1 MSINITQPPAP
12 PLQALALNQSVRS
25 ERSAEITAESPV
37 RRDRPVW
44 SFTPLQALTA
54 ILILVVALAVSLT
67 LLAQQGRALAGEVAV
82 DAPVARSSASGNRDV
97 NSAARR
103 GKVASEND
111 HGRTAQRAT
120 GNAQADSQVSG
131 PPQHAEKTD
140 DVPAAPDSGPS
151 SGTVDQAGRVNL
163 NSASQQD
170 LENVKGIGP
179 VTAAKILEH
188 RQAVGGRY
196 TSVDQLLDVPGIGA
210 KTLARLR
217 PYLVAQ

>member
-12 PLQALALNQSVRS
+12 PLQALALNQSIRS
-25 ERSAEITAESPV
+25 EPSAEGKADSQV
-37 RRDRPVW
+37 RRDKPVW

-54 ILILVVALAVSLT
+54 ILILVAALALSLT
-67 LLAQQGRALAGEVAV
+67 LLAQQGRALATGVTV
-82 DAPVARSSASGNRDV
+82 DGSGARSSAAAKSDVNRATNRGKQASGNDPSR
-97 NSAARR
+97 NIQGQA
-103 GKVASEND
+103 GSEQAKLPVS
-111 HGRTAQRAT
+111 GSPQPAEET
-120 GNAQADSQVSG
+120 GN
-131 PPQHAEKTD
+131 
-140 DVPAAPDSGPS
+140 VPAAPAS
-151 SGTVDQAGRVNL
+151 SASSAKDDQAGRVNI

-179 VTAAKILEH
+179 VKAAKILEH
-188 RQAVGGRY
+188 RRAIGGRY

>member
-12 PLQALALNQSVRS
+12 PLQALALNQSIRS
-25 ERSAEITAESPV
+25 EWSAEGKANSQV

-54 ILILVVALAVSLT
+54 ILILVAALAVSLT
-67 LLAQQGRALAGEVAV
+67 LLAQQGRVLAGGV
-82 DAPVARSSASGNRDV
+82 DESGTRSSAQV
-97 NSAARR
+97 NSDANNAAHR
-103 GKVASEND
+103 GKHVSGKDRSRDTQGEV
-111 HGRTAQRAT
+111 G
-120 GNAQADSQVSG
+120 GEQADPVSG
-131 PPQHAEKTD
+131 SAQDAD
-140 DVPAAPDSGPS
+140 RVDNAPAVAAS
-151 SGTVDQAGRVNL
+151 SAGTGKVDQAGRVNI
-163 NSASQQD
+163 NAASQQD

-188 RQAVGGRY
+188 RRAIGGRY
-196 TSVDQLLDVPGIGA
+196 TSVDQLLDVSGIGA

>member
-12 PLQALALNQSVRS
+12 PLQALALNQSIRS
-25 ERSAEITAESPV
+25 EPSAEGKADSQV
-37 RRDRPVW
+37 RRDKPVW

-54 ILILVVALAVSLT
+54 ILILVAALALSLT
-67 LLAQQGRALAGEVAV
+67 LLAQQGRALATGVTV
-82 DAPVARSSASGNRDV
+82 DGSGARSSAAAKNDVNRATSRGKRASGNDPNRDIQGQ
-97 NSAARR
+97 A
-103 GKVASEND
+103 GSEQAKLPVS
-111 HGRTAQRAT
+111 GSPQPAEET
-120 GNAQADSQVSG
+120 GN
-131 PPQHAEKTD
+131 
-140 DVPAAPDSGPS
+140 VPAAPAS
-151 SGTVDQAGRVNL
+151 SASSAKDDQAGRVNI

-179 VTAAKILEH
+179 VKAAKILEH
-188 RQAVGGRY
+188 RRAIGGRY

>member
-25 ERSAEITAESPV
+25 ERSAEVTAESPV

-103 GKVASEND
+103 GKGVSEDDRSRNTPREV
-111 HGRTAQRAT
+111 GSE
-120 GNAQADSQVSG
+120 QADPPVPGSTHYAEKADNVPTAPASSDPSG
-131 PPQHAEKTD
+131 PA
-140 DVPAAPDSGPS
+140 
-151 SGTVDQAGRVNL
+151 DQAGRVNL

-188 RQAVGGRY
+188 RRAIGGRY

>member
-12 PLQALALNQSVRS
+12 PLQALALNQSARS
-25 ERSAEITAESPV
+25 RGSAEDMAESQT

-67 LLAQQGRALAGEVAV
+67 LLAQQERALAAGVAV
-82 DAPVARSSASGNRDV
+82 DGLGGKSSVPAKGDV
-97 NSAARR
+97 NGAARR
-103 GKVASEND
+103 SKHVSGSDGNRNTHGDEGSEHADSASD
-111 HGRTAQRAT
+111 SAQHGEGV
-120 GNAQADSQVSG
+120 GNASAGTADQ
-131 PPQHAEKTD
+131 T
-140 DVPAAPDSGPS
+140 
-151 SGTVDQAGRVNL
+151 GRVNL
-163 NSASQQD
+163 NSASQED

-188 RQAVGGRY
+188 RRALGGRY
-196 TSVDQLLDVPGIGA
+196 ASVDQLLDVPGIGA

>member
-12 PLQALALNQSVRS
+12 PLQALALNRS
-25 ERSAEITAESPV
+25 TRSKPSAEGKANFQV

-54 ILILVVALAVSLT
+54 ILILVAALAVSLT
-67 LLAQQGRALAGEVAV
+67 LLVQQGQTLAAGVTV
-82 DAPVARSSASGNRDV
+82 DESKARSSAPVKSDA
-97 NSAARR
+97 NSATHL
-103 GKVASEND
+103 GKQASENNHSRD
-111 HGRTAQRAT
+111 TRVEAGSE
-120 GNAQADSQVSG
+120 QAD
-131 PPQHAEKTD
+131 PPASSSAQSSEEIGN
-140 DVPAAPDSGPS
+140 VPAASASSAS
-151 SGTVDQAGRVNL
+151 SGTADQAGRVNL

-179 VTAAKILEH
+179 VKATKILEH
-188 RQAVGGRY
+188 RRAIGGRY

>member
-25 ERSAEITAESPV
+25 EGSAEGKAKSQV

-54 ILILVVALAVSLT
+54 ILILVSALALSLT
-67 LLAQQGRALAGEVAV
+67 LLAQQGRALAAGAAV
-82 DAPVARSSASGNRDV
+82 DGSGTSSSAPANGNV
-97 NSAARR
+97 NSAAHR
-103 GKVASEND
+103 GKQASGSERSRD
-111 HGRTAQRAT
+111 TSSAVVSE
-120 GNAQADSQVSG
+120 QADPASDSA
-131 PPQHAEKTD
+131 QHTEKAD
-140 DVPAAPDSGPS
+140 SAPAVPAPS
-151 SGTVDQAGRVNL
+151 SSSESADQAGRVNL

-179 VTAAKILEH
+179 VKAAKILEH
-188 RQAVGGRY
+188 RRAIGGRY
-196 TSVDQLLDVPGIGA
+196 TSVDQILDVPGIGA

-217 PYLVAQ
+217 PYLMAQ